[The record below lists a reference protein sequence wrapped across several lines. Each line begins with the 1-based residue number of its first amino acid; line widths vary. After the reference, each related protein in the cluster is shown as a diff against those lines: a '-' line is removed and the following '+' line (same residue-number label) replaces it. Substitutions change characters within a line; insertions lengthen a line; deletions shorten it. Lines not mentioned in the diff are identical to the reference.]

1 MEKGKRGYRYDEAF
15 KQEAIALVIEKHIP
29 LSNAA
34 KQLGVAEE
42 TLRQWIA
49 KSGVKQQAD
58 EQKSDAQRIREL
70 ERDLKQ
76 ARMERDILWR
86 QSVSSFHARNEIPL
100 HGHPSGAMATGRN
113 GTCTGSQSPGI
124 SRLETT

>member
-15 KQEAIALVIEKHIP
+15 KREAIALVIEKHIP
-29 LSNAA
+29 LSKAA

-49 KSGVKQQAD
+49 KSGLQQHDD

-76 ARMERDILWR
+76 ARMERDILKEA
-86 QSVSSFHARNEIPL
+86 VGIFIPR
-100 HGHPSGAMATGRN
+100 PK
-113 GTCTGSQSPGI
+113 
-124 SRLETT
+124 